1 MKKVLSLLLTIV
13 LLLGLL
19 SGCGDTQP
27 KETESATFDTF
38 AVGYGQADI
47 STDLPLQ
54 LYGYAAGGERLSKN
68 IIDPIYA
75 TCAAFTDPEG
85 TTVLMLTIDLC
96 QTFKVNNE
104 VRNLISE
111 ATGVPVSNVM
121 VTASHTHSA
130 PGQDGD
136 ADPNI
141 RSYNEMYTTQCVKAA
156 TDAMADRK
164 PATMELTFTR
174 PQNMNFNRHYVM
186 ADGSYLGVGV
196 GAYKQDEIYSHISA
210 ADNMLQM
217 VKFTREGGKDV
228 VMINWQGHYYG
239 TKEVDYYAISA
250 DYPGVLRDEVNKALD
265 CYSLFVL
272 GPSGNVNTTT
282 YIAAER
288 KFANFMEYGKALA
301 AFAVSAAGQF
311 QPAETGKI
319 VLVENNH
326 MFDGGSVTVPLYAF
340 GFGDFGCVLAP
351 FEVFSSIGVAVK
363 NQSKFP
369 YTFFAT
375 CANGNNKYL
384 PDEFAFT
391 YKSYEAESCTL
402 YPKGTA
408 EALQAQLSAMIDD
421 VFTQLGGTEKP
432 KAEGYVNQGFEPVS
446 DGVEYMNPTPGDTSK
461 LVQLE
466 NGHLQV
472 SLVDMGSMKP
482 VTRMILDQATAETVM
497 QFETGKLLFN
507 DQNMIVGIAP

>member
-1 MKKVLSLLLTIV
+1 MRKCIAFVLCILMALSLFA
-13 LLLGLL
+13 
-19 SGCGDTQP
+19 GCGSKQEQAAAPT
-27 KETESATFDTF
+27 SFDTF

-54 LYGYAAGGERLSKN
+54 LYGYAAGGERLSQKVLE
-68 IIDPIYA
+68 PIYA

-85 TTVLMLTIDLC
+85 TTVILLTIDLC

-104 VRNLISE
+104 VRKLIAE

-121 VTASHTHSA
+121 ITASHTHSA

-141 RSYNEMYTTQCVKAA
+141 KAYNDMYTAQCVQAA
-156 TDAMADRK
+156 KDAMADRK

-174 PQNMNFNRHYVM
+174 PEGMNFNRHYVM

-196 GAYKQDEIYSHISA
+196 GAYKQEELHGHISQ

-217 VKFTREGGKDV
+217 VKFTREGGKPV
-228 VMINWQGHYYG
+228 VMVNWQGHYYG
-239 TKEVDYYAISA
+239 TKEVDYYAISP
-250 DYPGVLRDEVNKALD
+250 DYPGILRTEINQALD

-272 GPSGNVNTTT
+272 GPSGNVNTTSQ
-282 YIAAER
+282 IDAENP
-288 KFANFMEYGKALA
+288 FANYIEYGKALA
-301 AFAVSAAGQF
+301 KLAVEAAGNF
-311 QPAETGKI
+311 QSGETGKI
-319 VLVENNH
+319 KLLENNH
-326 MFDGGSVTVPLYAF
+326 SFDGGAGTVPLYAF

-351 FEVFSSIGVAVK
+351 FEVFSSTGIAVK
-363 NQSKFP
+363 NASKFP

-408 EALQAQLSAMIDD
+408 EALQEQLTTMINT
-421 VFTQLGGTEKP
+421 VFAELGGTEKA
-432 KAEGYVNQGFEPVS
+432 KAEGYVNQGYTPVS
-446 DGVEYMNPTPGDTSK
+446 DGVEYMNPTPGDVTK
-461 LVQLE
+461 FTQLE
-466 NGHLQV
+466 NGHV
-472 SLVDMGSMKP
+472 RINLVDMSSMKP
-482 VTRMILDQATAETVM
+482 VTKMVVDQATAEAVLQT
-497 QFETGKLLFN
+497 ESCRLLLDDRN
-507 DQNMIVGIAP
+507 IVVGIAE

>member
-1 MKKVLSLLLTIV
+1 MKRILSLILTS
-13 LLLGLL
+13 LFLLGLL
-19 SGCGDTQP
+19 AGCGGG
-27 KETESATFDTF
+27 ETPPVETTFDTF

-54 LYGYAAGGERLSKN
+54 LYGYAAGGERLSKK
-68 IIDPIYA
+68 ILDPIYA

-85 TTVLMLTIDLC
+85 TTVLMITIDLC
-96 QTFKVNNE
+96 QTFKVNDQ
-104 VRNLISE
+104 VRKLISE
-111 ATGVPVSNVM
+111 ATGIPVSNIM
-121 VTASHTHSA
+121 ITASHTHSA

-136 ADPNI
+136 ADANI
-141 RSYNEMYTTQCVKAA
+141 KAYNEMYRAQCLQAA
-156 TDAMADRK
+156 KDALADRK
-164 PATMELTFTR
+164 PAKMELTFTR
-174 PQNMNFNRHYVM
+174 AQNMNFNRHYVM

-196 GAYKQDEIYSHISA
+196 GAYKQEELYGHMSA

-217 VKFTREGGKDV
+217 VKFTREGGKDIV
-228 VMINWQGHYYG
+228 LINWQGHYYG

-272 GPSGNVNTTT
+272 GPSGNVNTNSQ
-282 YIAAER
+282 IDVEN
-288 KFANFMEYGKALA
+288 KFANYIEYGQALA
-301 AFAVSAAGQF
+301 KIAVEAAGNF
-311 QPAETGKI
+311 QAAETGKI

-326 MFDGGSVTVPLYAF
+326 QFEGGTTTVPLYAF

-351 FEVFSSIGVAVK
+351 FEVFSSTGIAVK
-363 NQSKFP
+363 NASKFP

-384 PDEFAFT
+384 PDEKAFT

-408 EALQAQLSAMIDD
+408 EALQAQLSTMIDQ

-432 KAEGYVNQGFEPVS
+432 KAEGYVNQGFTPVS
-446 DGVEYMNPTPGDTSK
+446 DGVEYMNPTPGNTAK
-461 LVQLE
+461 FTPLE
-466 NGHLQV
+466 NGHVRIALVNMSNMTPVDKIVLNEEVAAQVLQK
-472 SLVDMGSMKP
+472 D
-482 VTRMILDQATAETVM
+482 TV
-497 QFETGKLLFN
+497 KLLFN
-507 DQNMIVGIAP
+507 DQNIVVGVVE

>member
-1 MKKVLSLLLTIV
+1 MKKTLSLILASLM
-13 LLLGLL
+13 LLGLF
-19 SGCGDTQP
+19 SGCGGG
-27 KETESATFDTF
+27 ETPPAETTFVTF

-54 LYGYAAGGERLSKN
+54 LYGYAAGGERLSQKVL
-68 IIDPIYA
+68 DPIYA

-85 TTVLMLTIDLC
+85 TTVLMITIDLC
-96 QTFKVNNE
+96 QTFKVNNT
-104 VRNLISE
+104 VRQEISD
-111 ATGVPVSNVM
+111 ATGIPVSNIM
-121 VTASHTHSA
+121 ITASHTHSA

-136 ADPNI
+136 ADANI
-141 RSYNEMYTTQCVKAA
+141 KAYNEMYKAQCLQAA
-156 TDAMADRK
+156 KDALADRK
-164 PATMELTFTR
+164 PAKMELTFTR
-174 PQNMNFNRHYVM
+174 AQNMNFNRHYVM

-196 GAYKQDEIYSHISA
+196 GTYKQEELYSHMSA

-272 GPSGNVNTTT
+272 GPSGNVNTTSQ
-282 YIAAER
+282 IDAEN
-288 KFANFMEYGKALA
+288 KFANYIEYGQALA
-301 AFAVSAAGQF
+301 KIAVEAAGNF
-311 QPAETGKI
+311 QAAETGKI

-326 MFDGGSVTVPLYAF
+326 QFEGGTTTVPLYAF

-351 FEVFSSIGVAVK
+351 FEVFSSTGIAVK
-363 NQSKFP
+363 NASKFP

-384 PDEFAFT
+384 PDEKAFT

-408 EALQAQLSAMIDD
+408 EALQAQLSTMIDQ

-432 KAEGYVNQGFEPVS
+432 KAEGYVYEGYTPVS
-446 DGVEYMNPTPGDTSK
+446 DGVEYMNPTPGNLSK
-461 LVQLE
+461 LVALQ
-466 NGHLQV
+466 NGHLQI
-472 SLVDMGSMKP
+472 SLVDMSTMKP
-482 VTRMILDQATAETVM
+482 VTKMILDQATAETVV

-507 DQNMIVGIAP
+507 DQNMIVGLAE